1 MTEKLMVSLW
11 LISLALSLEQ
21 FVINHCDV
29 SDTVILI
36 QIEDLKW
43 ELEQKQREIDAQ
55 KQQQELVEQCHLME
69 LDNLQRAL
77 QVFNS
82 RVCVFSPIPNWEV

>member
-1 MTEKLMVSLW
+1 M
-11 LISLALSLEQ
+11 
-21 FVINHCDV
+21 
-29 SDTVILI
+29 SDIVILI

-55 KQQQELVEQCHLME
+55 KQQQELVEQCHLKE

-77 QVFNS
+77 QVS
-82 RVCVFSPIPNWEV
+82 I

>member
-1 MTEKLMVSLW
+1 M
-11 LISLALSLEQ
+11 
-21 FVINHCDV
+21 
-29 SDTVILI
+29 SDIVILI

-55 KQQQELVEQCHLME
+55 KQQQELVEQCHLNE

-77 QVFNS
+77 QVNIEPPCLCFEPNS
-82 RVCVFSPIPNWEV
+82 QMRRVTLKYSHVP